1 MLEKQLLYNAN
12 PLHVTSISAILNFQ
26 NSKTI
31 AICLMFDR
39 GCSLLRED
47 NVTALMST
55 QTYYTWKSKY
65 GGMSV
70 SDIKR
75 LKELEDENAK
85 LKSKFDFL
93 CHL

>member
-1 MLEKQLLYNAN
+1 MLL
-12 PLHVTSISAILNFQ
+12 
-26 NSKTI
+26 
-31 AICLMFDR
+31 
-39 GCSLLRED
+39 
-47 NVTALMST
+47 ALMNT
-55 QTYYTWKSKY
+55 QTYYTWKS
-65 GGMSV
+65 MSV